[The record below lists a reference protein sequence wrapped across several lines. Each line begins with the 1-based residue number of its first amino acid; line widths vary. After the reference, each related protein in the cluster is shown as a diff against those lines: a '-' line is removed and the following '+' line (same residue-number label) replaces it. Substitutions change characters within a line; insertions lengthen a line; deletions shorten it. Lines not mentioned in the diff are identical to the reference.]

1 MFKKNRRKIK
11 TAPSLGLG
19 LILIHRWWPANHL
32 ILLEEVLVCDSAM
45 RVNNRCKKAG
55 CLGLCTATAVCVCAH
70 GCMCVCAC
78 VCECSCVSL
87 LVGCFFPYKSNLPH
101 AQARQWADATIV
113 NDDAKGHNK
122 ELINTELLLGCGLAE
137 REGRGGKGR
146 RERGK
151 RGVS

>member
-1 MFKKNRRKIK
+1 MIFVFHTAASGRCLKKNRRKIK

-87 LVGCFFPYKSNLPH
+87 LVGCFFPIKAICPMLRLGNEQMLP
-101 AQARQWADATIV
+101 
-113 NDDAKGHNK
+113 
-122 ELINTELLLGCGLAE
+122 L
-137 REGRGGKGR
+137 
-146 RERGK
+146 
-151 RGVS
+151 